1 MCLLFDGTISPHDNN
16 NRRQR
21 GKDVTHRDERERKF
35 TGDKDEEKRLA
46 SVLDA
51 KTMHSEEN
59 QNEKDATKGRTR
71 QFPHIA
77 GNFATS
83 VRIRCQTTTKEK
95 RALSGLARDVQRHVP
110 LDEKDNNT
118 KKDIT
123 VREIMSGEDAL
134 HVSLSK
140 VFPVRKE
147 QREPYRSQLKA
158 SFNAFRMHRG
168 RFDSSCSSSSCNNA
182 LLELREL
189 RVFVND
195 ERTTTFVAACE
206 KDDGDDATRKRSGS
220 ERVREMI
227 LAVNEVNERFG
238 FPKYEYEPR
247 VIPHVSFCYADG
259 DWEEEMKRAVEAVV
273 KERKEEA
280 KEDASVVKITCKT
293 DAVDLCISGW
303 EPKKVFSSE
312 SLPPPPI

>member
-1 MCLLFDGTISPHDNN
+1 MCLLFDGTISPHN
-16 NRRQR
+16 NRRR
-21 GKDVTHRDERERKF
+21 GKDVTHRDEREQKC
-35 TGDKDEEKRLA
+35 TEDKDEEKRLA
-46 SVLDA
+46 SVLDM
-51 KTMHSEEN
+51 KTTTTNSEEH
-59 QNEKDATKGRTR
+59 EKDVEGRTR
-71 QFPHIA
+71 QFPHLA

-158 SFNAFRMHRG
+158 SFNAFRRTRG
-168 RFDSSCSSSSCNNA
+168 RFDSSSSSSSCNA

-206 KDDGDDATRKRSGS
+206 KDAGDDATGKHSGS

-273 KERKEEA
+273 KKRKEEA
-280 KEDASVVKITCKT
+280 KEDASVVEITCKT

>member
-1 MCLLFDGTISPHDNN
+1 M
-16 NRRQR
+16 
-21 GKDVTHRDERERKF
+21 
-35 TGDKDEEKRLA
+35 
-46 SVLDA
+46 
-51 KTMHSEEN
+51 KTTNSEAH
-59 QNEKDATKGRTR
+59 QNEKDAEGRTR
-71 QFPHIA
+71 QFPHA
-77 GNFATS
+77 VGNFATS
-83 VRIRCQTTTKEK
+83 VRIRCHTTTKET
-95 RALSGLARDVQRHVP
+95 RLLAGLARDVQRQLL

-118 KKDIT
+118 KKKDIK
-123 VREIMSGEDAL
+123 VREIMRGEDAL

-158 SFNAFRMHRG
+158 SFNAFRMNRG

-280 KEDASVVKITCKT
+280 KEDASVVEITCKT

>member
-1 MCLLFDGTISPHDNN
+1 M
-16 NRRQR
+16 
-21 GKDVTHRDERERKF
+21 
-35 TGDKDEEKRLA
+35 
-46 SVLDA
+46 
-51 KTMHSEEN
+51 KTTNSEET
-59 QNEKDATKGRTR
+59 QNEKDAEGRTR
-71 QFPHIA
+71 QFPHA
-77 GNFATS
+77 VGNFATS
-83 VRIRCQTTTKEK
+83 VRIRCHATTKET
-95 RALSGLARDVQRHVP
+95 RLLSSLARDVQGQLL
-110 LDEKDNNT
+110 LDEKDNN
-118 KKDIT
+118 KKDIK
-123 VREIMSGEDAL
+123 VREIMRGEDAL

-158 SFNAFRMHRG
+158 SFNARFRTHRG
-168 RFDSSCSSSSCNNA
+168 RFDSSCPSSSRNNNA
-182 LLELREL
+182 SLELREL

-280 KEDASVVKITCKT
+280 KEDASVVEITCKT

>member
-1 MCLLFDGTISPHDNN
+1 M
-16 NRRQR
+16 
-21 GKDVTHRDERERKF
+21 
-35 TGDKDEEKRLA
+35 
-46 SVLDA
+46 
-51 KTMHSEEN
+51 KTMHSEET
-59 QNEKDATKGRTR
+59 QNEKDAEGRTR
-71 QFPHIA
+71 QFPHA
-77 GNFATS
+77 VGNFATS
-83 VRIRCQTTTKEK
+83 VRIRCHATTKET
-95 RALSGLARDVQRHVP
+95 RLLSSLARDVQGQLL
-110 LDEKDNNT
+110 LDEKDNN
-118 KKDIT
+118 KKDIK
-123 VREIMSGEDAL
+123 VREIMRGEDAL

-158 SFNAFRMHRG
+158 SFNRFRTHRG
-168 RFDSSCSSSSCNNA
+168 RFDSSCPSSSRNNNA
-182 LLELREL
+182 SLELREL

-280 KEDASVVKITCKT
+280 KEDASVVEITCKT

>member
-1 MCLLFDGTISPHDNN
+1 M
-16 NRRQR
+16 
-21 GKDVTHRDERERKF
+21 
-35 TGDKDEEKRLA
+35 
-46 SVLDA
+46 

-158 SFNAFRMHRG
+158 SFNAFRMNRG
-168 RFDSSCSSSSCNNA
+168 RFDSSSSSSSCNNA

-280 KEDASVVKITCKT
+280 KEDASVVEITCKT

>member
-1 MCLLFDGTISPHDNN
+1 MFYVLTLRHNLAAQQQ
-16 NRRQR
+16 RQR
-21 GKDVTHRDERERKF
+21 GKDVTHRDEREQKF
-35 TGDKDEEKRLA
+35 TEDKDEEKRLA
-46 SVLDA
+46 SALDM
-51 KTMHSEEN
+51 KTTNSGET
-59 QNEKDATKGRTR
+59 QNEKDAEGRTR
-71 QFPHIA
+71 QFPHA
-77 GNFATS
+77 VGNFATS
-83 VRIRCQTTTKEK
+83 VRIRCHATTKET
-95 RALSGLARDVQRHVP
+95 RLLSSLARDVQGQLL
-110 LDEKDNNT
+110 LDEKDNN
-118 KKDIT
+118 KKDIK
-123 VREIMSGEDAL
+123 VREIMRGEDAL

-158 SFNAFRMHRG
+158 SFNAFRMNRG
-168 RFDSSCSSSSCNNA
+168 RFDSSSSSSSCNNA

-259 DWEEEMKRAVEAVV
+259 DLEEEMKRAVEAVV

-280 KEDASVVKITCKT
+280 KEDASVVEITCKT

-303 EPKKVFSSE
+303 EPKIVFSSE

>member
-1 MCLLFDGTISPHDNN
+1 M
-16 NRRQR
+16 
-21 GKDVTHRDERERKF
+21 
-35 TGDKDEEKRLA
+35 
-46 SVLDA
+46 
-51 KTMHSEEN
+51 KTTNSEET
-59 QNEKDATKGRTR
+59 QNEKDAEGRTR
-71 QFPHIA
+71 QFPHA
-77 GNFATS
+77 VGNFATS
-83 VRIRCQTTTKEK
+83 VRIRCHATTKET
-95 RALSGLARDVQRHVP
+95 RLLSSLARDVQGQLL
-110 LDEKDNNT
+110 LDEKDNN
-118 KKDIT
+118 KKDIK
-123 VREIMSGEDAL
+123 VREIMRGEDAL

-158 SFNAFRMHRG
+158 SFNARFRTHRG
-168 RFDSSCSSSSCNNA
+168 RFDSSCPPSSRNNNA

-280 KEDASVVKITCKT
+280 KEDASVVEITCKT

>member
-1 MCLLFDGTISPHDNN
+1 M
-16 NRRQR
+16 
-21 GKDVTHRDERERKF
+21 
-35 TGDKDEEKRLA
+35 A
-46 SVLDA
+46 SVLERMRTIA
-51 KTMHSEEN
+51 NSEEH
-59 QNEKDATKGRTR
+59 EKDVEGRTR
-71 QFPHIA
+71 QFPHRA

-95 RALSGLARDVQRHVP
+95 RALSQIARDVQRHLL
-110 LDEKDNNT
+110 LDGKDNNNEGI
-118 KKDIT
+118 K
-123 VREIMSGEDAL
+123 VREMMSGEDHL

-158 SFNAFRMHRG
+158 SFNAFRITRG
-168 RFDSSCSSSSCNNA
+168 RLDSLSSSCNS
-182 LLELREL
+182 LLELQEL

-195 ERTTTFVAACE
+195 ERTTTFVAVCE
-206 KDDGDDATRKRSGS
+206 KDPGDDATRKHSGS

-273 KERKEEA
+273 KKRKEEA
-280 KEDASVVKITCKT
+280 KEDASVVEITCKT

-303 EPKKVFSSE
+303 EPKIVFSSE

>member
-1 MCLLFDGTISPHDNN
+1 
-16 NRRQR
+16 
-21 GKDVTHRDERERKF
+21 
-35 TGDKDEEKRLA
+35 
-46 SVLDA
+46 
-51 KTMHSEEN
+51 
-59 QNEKDATKGRTR
+59 
-71 QFPHIA
+71 
-77 GNFATS
+77 
-83 VRIRCQTTTKEK
+83 
-95 RALSGLARDVQRHVP
+95 
-110 LDEKDNNT
+110 
-118 KKDIT
+118 
-123 VREIMSGEDAL
+123 
-134 HVSLSK
+134 
-140 VFPVRKE
+140 
-147 QREPYRSQLKA
+147 
-158 SFNAFRMHRG
+158 
-168 RFDSSCSSSSCNNA
+168 

-259 DWEEEMKRAVEAVV
+259 DWEAEMKRAVEAVV

-280 KEDASVVKITCKT
+280 KEDASVVEITCKT

>member
-1 MCLLFDGTISPHDNN
+1 MCLLCATISPHNN
-16 NRRQR
+16 SRR
-21 GKDVTHRDERERKF
+21 GKDVTHRYEQEQKF
-35 TGDKDEEKRLA
+35 TEDKYEEKRLA
-46 SVLDA
+46 SVLDM
-51 KTMHSEEN
+51 KTTTTNSEEH
-59 QNEKDATKGRTR
+59 EKDVEGRTR
-71 QFPHIA
+71 QFPHLA

-83 VRIRCQTTTKEK
+83 VRIRCHMTLKEK
-95 RALSGLARDVQRHVP
+95 RALSQIARDVQRHLL
-110 LDEKDNNT
+110 LDEKDNN
-118 KKDIT
+118 KKDIK

-158 SFNAFRMHRG
+158 SFNAFRINRG
-168 RFDSSCSSSSCNNA
+168 RFDSSSSSSSFNA

-206 KDDGDDATRKRSGS
+206 KDPGDDATLKDSGS

-227 LAVNEVNERFG
+227 LAVNEVNEQFG
-238 FPKYEYEPR
+238 FPKYEYESC
-247 VIPHVSFCYADG
+247 VIPHVSVCYADG

-273 KERKEEA
+273 KKRKEEA
-280 KEDASVVKITCKT
+280 KEDASVVEITCKT

-303 EPKKVFSSE
+303 EPMKVFSSE

>member
-1 MCLLFDGTISPHDNN
+1 MKTTLNSENN
-16 NRRQR
+16 NR
-21 GKDVTHRDERERKF
+21 DF
-35 TGDKDEEKRLA
+35 EEK
-46 SVLDA
+46 D
-51 KTMHSEEN
+51 SE
-59 QNEKDATKGRTR
+59 GRTR
-71 QFPHIA
+71 QFPHLA

-95 RALSGLARDVQRHVP
+95 RALSGLARDVQGHVL
-110 LDEKDNNT
+110 LDEKDNN
-118 KKDIT
+118 KKDIK

-158 SFNAFRMHRG
+158 SFNAFRRTRG
-168 RFDSSCSSSSCNNA
+168 RLDSSLSSSSCNA
-182 LLELREL
+182 LLELTEL

-195 ERTTTFVAACE
+195 ERTTTFVAVCE
-206 KDDGDDATRKRSGS
+206 KEDGDDATRKHSGS

-238 FPKYEYEPR
+238 FPKYEYEPC

-273 KERKEEA
+273 KKRKEEA
-280 KEDASVVKITCKT
+280 KEDASVVEITCKT

>member
-1 MCLLFDGTISPHDNN
+1 M
-16 NRRQR
+16 
-21 GKDVTHRDERERKF
+21 
-35 TGDKDEEKRLA
+35 
-46 SVLDA
+46 
-51 KTMHSEEN
+51 KTMHSEET
-59 QNEKDATKGRTR
+59 QNEKDAEGRTR
-71 QFPHIA
+71 QFPHA
-77 GNFATS
+77 VGNFATS
-83 VRIRCQTTTKEK
+83 VRIRCHATTKET
-95 RALSGLARDVQRHVP
+95 RVLSNLARDVQRQLL
-110 LDEKDNNT
+110 LDEKSNNT
-118 KKDIT
+118 KKKDIK
-123 VREIMSGEDAL
+123 VREIMRGEDAL

-158 SFNAFRMHRG
+158 SFNAFRMNRG
-168 RFDSSCSSSSCNNA
+168 RFDSSCSSSSCNA

-280 KEDASVVKITCKT
+280 KEDASVVEITCKT

>member
-1 MCLLFDGTISPHDNN
+1 VCLLFDGTISPHN
-16 NRRQR
+16 NRR
-21 GKDVTHRDERERKF
+21 GKDVTPKEIRLRRSSLK
-35 TGDKDEEKRLA
+35 TKEEKRGL
-46 SVLDA
+46 SVLE
-51 KTMHSEEN
+51 MSETDSETN
-59 QNEKDATKGRTR
+59 HEEEKDSEGRTR
-71 QFPHIA
+71 QFPHRA

-95 RALSGLARDVQRHVP
+95 RALSQIAREVQRHLL
-110 LDEKDNNT
+110 LDDKDNNNEGI
-118 KKDIT
+118 K
-123 VREIMSGEDAL
+123 VREMSGEDHL

-158 SFNAFRMHRG
+158 SFNAFRISRG
-168 RFDSSCSSSSCNNA
+168 ILDSSLSSSSCNS
-182 LLELREL
+182 LLELTEL

-195 ERTTTFVAACE
+195 ERTTTFVAVCE
-206 KDDGDDATRKRSGS
+206 KDPGDDATLKHSGS

-227 LAVNEVNERFG
+227 LAVNAVNERFG
-238 FPKYEYEPR
+238 FPKYEYEPC

-273 KERKEEA
+273 KKRKEEA
-280 KEDASVVKITCKT
+280 KEDASVEITCKT

>member
-1 MCLLFDGTISPHDNN
+1 MCLLCATISPHNN
-16 NRRQR
+16 SRR
-21 GKDVTHRDERERKF
+21 GKDVTHRYEQEQKF
-35 TGDKDEEKRLA
+35 TEDKYEEKRLA
-46 SVLDA
+46 SVLDM
-51 KTMHSEEN
+51 KTTTTNSEEH
-59 QNEKDATKGRTR
+59 EKDVEGRTR
-71 QFPHIA
+71 QFPHRA

-83 VRIRCQTTTKEK
+83 VRIRCHMTLKEK
-95 RALSGLARDVQRHVP
+95 RALSQIARDVQRHLL
-110 LDEKDNNT
+110 LDEKDNN
-118 KKDIT
+118 KKDIK
-123 VREIMSGEDAL
+123 VREIMRGEVAL

-158 SFNAFRMHRG
+158 SFNAFRINRG
-168 RFDSSCSSSSCNNA
+168 RFDSSSSSSSCNA

-206 KDDGDDATRKRSGS
+206 KDPGDDATLKDSGS

-273 KERKEEA
+273 KKRKEEA
-280 KEDASVVKITCKT
+280 KEDASVVEITCKT

-303 EPKKVFSSE
+303 EPMKVFSSE